1 MTSHPP
7 SSRPRVGFIGLGLLG
22 SAMAH
27 RLLAQ
32 GWALTVWNLE
42 SDRVAPLVAAG
53 AVAAPNPAGVAAA
66 SDIVLLCVLD
76 GPAVQACVF
85 GNGNGS
91 ADGGIASAGPAAG
104 KLLLDHSTI
113 TPDAT
118 RAMAARLAAET
129 GMGWVDAPVSGG
141 PMQARDGTLTLM
153 TGGSEADIARARPV
167 FADLAA
173 NCTRMGPVG
182 AGQAAKTINQ
192 AIVGTGYVLMAE
204 ALVLAEAAGIAA
216 ADLPRC
222 LAGGLADSG
231 LLQKIYPQMQARD
244 FAQPRGYARQ
254 LLKDMRAVQ
263 ALSSQ
268 LQLDLPLVAAA
279 TARYAAYVGRGNETA
294 DSASVVRLYDE
305 EGGRN
310 TR

>member
-1 MTSHPP
+1 MTSHST
-7 SSRPRVGFIGLGLLG
+7 SSARPRLGFIGLGLLG
-22 SAMAH
+22 SAMAQ
-27 RLLAQ
+27 RLREQ

-42 SDRVAPLVAAG
+42 RERIAPLVAAG

-85 GNGNGS
+85 G
-91 ADGGIASAGPAAG
+91 DGGIASAGPAAG

-129 GMGWVDAPVSGG
+129 GMGWIDAPVSGG
-141 PMQARDGTLTLM
+141 PLQARDGTLTLM
-153 TGGSEADIARARPV
+153 TGGSEPDIARARPV
-167 FADLAA
+167 LADLAA

-279 TARYAAYVGRGNETA
+279 TARYADYVGRGNETA

-305 EGGRN
+305 EAGRGAG
-310 TR
+310 